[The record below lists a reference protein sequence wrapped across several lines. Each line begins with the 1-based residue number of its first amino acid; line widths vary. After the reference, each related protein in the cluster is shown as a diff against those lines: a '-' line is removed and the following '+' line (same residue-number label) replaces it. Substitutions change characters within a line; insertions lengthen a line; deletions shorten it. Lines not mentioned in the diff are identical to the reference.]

1 MFFLY
6 AKVTILSFTSFTT
19 SLRRAKLT
27 LANVEQNRN
36 TRLIHCL
43 STLDVPYRLNWKNRT
58 PPT

>member
-6 AKVTILSFTSFTT
+6 AKVSISSFTSFTT

-36 TRLIHCL
+36 ARLIPCL